1 MHASPPSS
9 RLARE
14 IVPRKSRRNSRIDP
28 STGEPPSRGTRCAA
42 EAALM
47 IYQANRQTLETRP
60 AGNTGGTVARWT
72 CSVGASVMP
81 R

>member
-1 MHASPPSS
+1 MFHPGGPALMQASPPSS

-14 IVPRKSRRNSRIDP
+14 MVPRKSRRNSRIDP
-28 STGEPPSRGTRCAA
+28 STGEPLSRGTRCAA

-60 AGNTGGTVARWT
+60 AGTR
-72 CSVGASVMP
+72 VGQ
-81 R
+81 